1 VRFDLTEERRSLAD
15 IVAQFLAKELPSTE
29 LRPWLGAVSGRAYRD
44 WWRRCGGLGWSGIF
58 APPGTG
64 EYGPL
69 SEAPLLDAALVAEVS
84 GRALCPSPLVGT
96 SAAVA
101 ALAADPGTAESILA
115 AVLDCTSIAAY
126 ALEEPGGVWE
136 LDELATTA
144 RVEGNELVIDGTKA
158 MVADAGTADVLL
170 VACHLDNGVG
180 LVLVPAQTAGT
191 TVHEQRGLDLLRSFG
206 TVRFEGARVGRDALI
221 AKADPPSVLQLATC
235 LQLAETVGALDRLF
249 DLTLAYARSRYAF
262 GRPIGSFQA
271 LKHRIADLLLSV
283 EGCKGT
289 VDAAIDAVSAGSP
302 DSDLLVSVAKVY
314 VGDRCVQVAQ
324 QCTQILGGIGL
335 TWEHDAH
342 LYLRRV
348 TTNRAVF
355 GTPEQHRARI
365 ARLLDVKGQ
374 KRGEDGS

>member
-101 ALAADPGTAESILA
+101 ALAADPGTAASILA

-235 LQLAETVGALDRLF
+235 LQLAETVGALDSLF

>member
-1 VRFDLTEERRSLAD
+1 MRFDLTEERRSLAD
-15 IVAQFLAKELPSTE
+15 IVSQFLAKELPSTE

-44 WWRRCGGLGWSGIF
+44 WWRRCGGLGWSCIF

-101 ALAADPGTAESILA
+101 ALAADPGTAASILA

-235 LQLAETVGALDRLF
+235 LQLAETVGALDSLF

>member
-15 IVAQFLAKELPSTE
+15 IVSQFLAKELPSTE

-44 WWRRCGGLGWSGIF
+44 WWRRCGGLGWSCIF

-170 VACHLDNGVG
+170 VACRLDNGVG

-235 LQLAETVGALDRLF
+235 LQLAETVGALDSLF

>member
-101 ALAADPGTAESILA
+101 ALAADPGTAASILA

>member
-15 IVAQFLAKELPSTE
+15 IVSQFLAKELPSTE

-101 ALAADPGTAESILA
+101 ALAADPGTAASILA

>member
-1 VRFDLTEERRSLAD
+1 MRFDLTEERRSLAD
-15 IVAQFLAKELPSTE
+15 IVSQFLAKELPSTE

-44 WWRRCGGLGWSGIF
+44 WWRRCGGLGWSCIF

>member
-15 IVAQFLAKELPSTE
+15 IVSQFLAKELPSTE

-44 WWRRCGGLGWSGIF
+44 WWRRCGGLGWSCIF

-235 LQLAETVGALDRLF
+235 LQLAETVGALDSLF

>member
-1 VRFDLTEERRSLAD
+1 MRFDLTEERRSLAD

-101 ALAADPGTAESILA
+101 ALAADPGTAASILA

-235 LQLAETVGALDRLF
+235 LQLAETVGALDSLF